1 MSTVEII
8 EEYRALWAQAQQEA
22 QFAQA
27 LAGAIMHLSS
37 TIDGAAGEPWIIEP
51 RVFQDV
57 TENYRMR
64 VDQDGD
70 NIIVALEAIEN
81 E

>member
-27 LAGAIMHLSS
+27 SGRSNPGVSAMHNRTGSN
-37 TIDGAAGEPWIIEP
+37 
-51 RVFQDV
+51 R
-57 TENYRMR
+57 
-64 VDQDGD
+64 
-70 NIIVALEAIEN
+70 
-81 E
+81 

>member
-27 LAGAIMHLSS
+27 LAGAILY
-37 TIDGAAGEPWIIEP
+37 TAQAKDELTLEPDDF
-51 RVFQDV
+51 RTV
-57 TENYRMR
+57 TEKYRMR
-64 VDQDGD
+64 VDQDGE
-70 NIIVALEAIEN
+70 NIVVALEKIED

>member
-27 LAGAIMHLSS
+27 LAG
-37 TIDGAAGEPWIIEP
+37 TILFTAVEGVFDADPITLTPEDF
-51 RVFQDV
+51 RVV
-57 TENYRMR
+57 TENCRMR

>member
-27 LAGAIMHLSS
+27 LAGAIMFDVLGE
-37 TIDGAAGEPWIIEP
+37 DGGQFTLTPDD
-51 RVFQDV
+51 FQET

>member
-27 LAGAIMHLSS
+27 LAGAIL
-37 TIDGAAGEPWIIEP
+37 AAGEEQELSLSPEA
-51 RVFQDV
+51 FQDV

>member
-27 LAGAIMHLSS
+27 LAGAILMEWDFETDKGELSLS
-37 TIDGAAGEPWIIEP
+37 PAH
-51 RVFQDV
+51 FQKV
-57 TENYRMR
+57 TEGYRMR

-70 NIIVALEAIEN
+70 NIVVALEKIED

>member
-27 LAGAIMHLSS
+27 LAGAILWQLDMH
-37 TIDGAAGEPWIIEP
+37 EPGQPVSLTPEHF
-51 RVFQDV
+51 RTV
-57 TENYRMR
+57 TEQYQMR

-70 NIIVALEAIEN
+70 NIIVALELIED